1 MKQDEDMLGGLQNW
15 PITMIKGKDYIT
27 PQRIKPWRSEERK
40 FVRHV

>member
-15 PITMIKGKDYIT
+15 PRHHDKGKRLYNPTANQTLEI
-27 PQRIKPWRSEERK
+27 RERK